1 MLAKYLLHSSI
12 ITSYILTLSHLI
24 HISVMPSELGTSS
37 FMPNLFCEMFT
48 SGVTSHPFRLTL
60 YTGKAFLSASSAVLY
75 IFRCKSRHIN
85 QYRLNAFSVNIF
97 GLEPHDTNTL
107 RLIRFA
113 LRRSNRC
120 VERIE
125 SYSLQKS
132 QVIGQLSTMVH
143 AVHVARRLETFERDL
158 KI

>member
-12 ITSYILTLSHLI
+12 IINYILTLSHLI

-97 GLEPHDTNTL
+97 GLEQHETNTL
-107 RLIRFA
+107 RFIRFA
-113 LRRSNRC
+113 LRRNRG

-143 AVHVARRLETFERDL
+143 VVHVARRLETFERDL